1 MATTVT
7 LTMSDM
13 IDQTLSELYRLSER
27 PYQTTVGSNDLTASA
42 ADVTLTLGD
51 GSNVNVSDILEVDA
65 ELLLV
70 TGKTADAT
78 PVFTVT
84 RRYAGTAL
92 AAHVEGSVVLKSPQF
107 TRTQIKNRIER
118 FFSGPAHTYLPSITS
133 ETMQREPD
141 LQYIVMPAT
150 CVRVLSV
157 RHFNTMTGRIIDVGT
172 WRFEEDLPADV
183 VPTGKALRLSTL
195 ISDDDDMI
203 VTWQRTYA
211 WSTTPITEASTIAA
225 PLGTEDL
232 PVLWASAY
240 LTARREVT
248 RLELDTVEEWNQE
261 QATRLGVS
269 LRQVRDLWGEFYR
282 RVDEARKTQYVPRHR
297 PYRKMP
303 NLL

>member
-1 MATTVT
+1 
-7 LTMSDM
+7 MSEM

-27 PYQTTVGSNDLTASA
+27 PYQTTVGSNDLTSLA

-51 GSNVNVSDILEVDA
+51 GTLVNVSDILEVDA

-70 TGKTADAT
+70 TGKSADAT

-92 AAHVEGSVVLKSPQF
+92 AAHAVDSVVLKSPEF
-107 TRTQIKNRIER
+107 TRTQVKSRIER

-133 ETMQREPD
+133 ESMQRQPD
-141 LQYIVMPAT
+141 LQYVIMPAT
-150 CVRVLSV
+150 TVRILSV
-157 RHFNTMTGRIIDVGT
+157 RHFNTLTGRVIDVAG
-172 WRFEEDLPADV
+172 WRFEEDLPTDV
-183 VPTGKALRLSTL
+183 VATTKLLRLPAI
-195 ISDDDDMI
+195 ISDDDEL
-203 VTWQRTYA
+203 VVSWQTTYA
-211 WSTTPITEASTIAA
+211 WSPTPVTEASTISA
-225 PLGTEDL
+225 PLGVEDL

-240 LTARREVT
+240 LVSRREVT

-282 RVDEARKTQYVPRHR
+282 RVDEARKTQYIPRHR
-297 PYRKMP
+297 VFRKMP
-303 NLL
+303 IL